1 MTVDLA
7 KLGIEVDS
15 SDAVKAST
23 DLDKLRKSAD
33 GAEDST
39 KRLSRTGSIL
49 SSTFGKMA
57 SFVGGLAAGI
67 ASFQTVM
74 AAFSQAREFNSAMS
88 ETQTLIRG
96 TAQEMAFLEEQTR
109 SMGKQFGTSA
119 TAQVKGFYEALSAG
133 ATSVEQAQDITEQ
146 ANKLA
151 IGGATDVATGVDVLT
166 SSLNAYAQYGLKATD
181 VTDSLFV
188 AILAGKTTAGELA
201 HSLGQVLPIASAMG
215 ISFDEVTASVAA
227 LTSQGQSTS
236 QAVTGVRGALA
247 AVLKPTKQAQEMA
260 DALGLAFDAQSLKAQ
275 GLAGFLEQV
284 KIKTGGSQEAMA
296 QLFGDV
302 EGLNAVLALTNGGAE
317 AFADTLDMM
326 AEKAGATD
334 AAFNVVAD
342 GLDQR
347 LKVQLAIMGD
357 ALLTLGN
364 VMLQVVVPT
373 LEYMTSAAS
382 TLGENLGVL
391 ASVIVAMA
399 ATQLP
404 MLVASLVSA
413 VTQIGLV
420 GAATTALAATMK
432 ALGVAVA
439 IAGGPW
445 GILVGLIAGAA
456 AYFLVFRDNAKA
468 AEQGAYDAAAGTE
481 ALNSSLGV
489 FYKTAAPSAGK
500 AAIDLAN
507 DNIKLAK
514 SAYDAAEAEL
524 QKTIAMNAAAE
535 ARLSENNAAMP
546 FGTEMGLNNEAEA
559 AKKATAALEA
569 LQKARADQKR
579 AFDAISGSS
588 YGGGTITAPDAPTV
602 DIPSILD
609 GLGNI
614 GGTGIGGSDAVGKA
628 MDDRLQTLMDKLQ
641 TEREALDE
649 WRAEGIET
657 LDEAYE
663 NELLT
668 KAEHDDAMLRLEQQY
683 QDQLRDLKSEGL
695 AGQLG
700 MASDFFSELATL
712 SQERNGQL
720 LKISK
725 AFGAAEALVNT
736 YRAAAQTLAD
746 PKLGFWAKFAA
757 VAKVIAAGLG
767 LVNAIK
773 GGGQSKASTST
784 GGAREVNT
792 QSPAD
797 QKPLAPQ
804 RVLIEGISPGGM
816 ISRETLDELF
826 RRFYD
831 LNKDR
836 GVVFQLAN
844 Q

>member
-1 MTVDLA
+1 MIDLA
-7 KLGIEVDS
+7 TLGLEVDS
-15 SDAVKAST
+15 SDVVKATSE
-23 DLDKLRKSAD
+23 LDKFRKSAH
-33 GAEDST
+33 GAEDSSH
-39 KRLSRTGSIL
+39 RLSKAGAIL
-49 SSTFGKMA
+49 SGTFGRIA
-57 SFVGGLAAGI
+57 TFLGGLVAGI
-67 ASFQTVM
+67 ASYQTVV

-96 TAQEMAFLEEQTR
+96 TAAEMAYLEDQTR
-109 SMGKQFGTSA
+109 SMAKQFGTNA
-119 TAQVKGFYEALSAG
+119 AMQVKGFYEALSAG
-133 ATSVEQAQDITEQ
+133 ATSVQQAQEITAQ

-188 AILAGKTTAGELA
+188 AILAGKTTASELA
-201 HSLGQVLPIASAMG
+201 NSLGQVLPIASAIG
-215 ISFDEVTASVAA
+215 VSFDEVTAAVAA
-227 LTSQGQSTS
+227 LTAQGQSTS
-236 QAVTGVRGALA
+236 QAITGVRGALS
-247 AVLKPTKQAQEMA
+247 AVLKPTKEAQELA

-296 QLFGDV
+296 KLFGDV
-302 EGLNAVLALTNGGAE
+302 EGLNAVLALTNGGAQ

-347 LKVQLAIMGD
+347 LKVQLAIIGD
-357 ALLTLGN
+357 WILTFGNLL
-364 VMLQVVVPT
+364 LQVAVPAME
-373 LEYMTSAAS
+373 LMTSAAS
-382 TLGENLGVL
+382 TLGENLGIL

-399 ATQLP
+399 ATQVP
-404 MLVASLVSA
+404 MLVASLVTA
-413 VTQIGLV
+413 VTQFGFV
-420 GAATTALAATMK
+420 SAAAAALAGVMK
-432 ALGVAVA
+432 GLGVAVS

-445 GILVGLIAGAA
+445 GILIGLIAGAA
-456 AYFLVFRDNAKA
+456 AYFLLFKKNAGE

-481 ALNSSLGV
+481 ALNSALGV
-489 FYKTAAPSAGK
+489 FYQSAAPSAGA
-500 AAIDLAN
+500 AAISLAN
-507 DNIKLAK
+507 DNAKLAE
-514 SAYDAAEAEL
+514 SAYDAAKAEL
-524 QKTIAMNAAAE
+524 AKRRAIMQGSAE
-535 ARLSENNAAMP
+535 DDRSAWESFGDFFMGKPDYTNVGKYSE
-546 FGTEMGLNNEAEA
+546 
-559 AKKATAALEA
+559 ALERVR
-569 LQKARADQKR
+569 KAEEDLETSRRDRNRAVT
-579 AFDAISGSS
+579 AITGSGFSS
-588 YGGGTITAPDAPTV
+588 VAAPETPTV

-609 GLGNI
+609 GI
-614 GGTGIGGSDAVGKA
+614 GGGLGGSGAVGEA

-668 KAEHDDAMLRLEQQY
+668 KTEHDDAMLRLEQQY
-683 QDQLRDLKSEGL
+683 QDQLRDIKSEGL

-746 PKLGFWAKFAA
+746 PKLSFWQKFAA

-784 GGAREVNT
+784 GGTREVNT
-792 QSPAD
+792 QSPAE